1 MVRELDDK
9 YGRSITKV
17 RHALTDEDR
26 NPLPTVTREH
36 RSSAKEAI
44 SDGDGSGYDGATV
57 KSPAPEEDEEKVG
70 KSP

>member
-26 NPLPTVTREH
+26 NPLPTVSRGSRPSEREETQTEGTGE
-36 RSSAKEAI
+36 RP
-44 SDGDGSGYDGATV
+44 T
-57 KSPAPEEDEEKVG
+57 EEEEKVG
-70 KSP
+70 RSP